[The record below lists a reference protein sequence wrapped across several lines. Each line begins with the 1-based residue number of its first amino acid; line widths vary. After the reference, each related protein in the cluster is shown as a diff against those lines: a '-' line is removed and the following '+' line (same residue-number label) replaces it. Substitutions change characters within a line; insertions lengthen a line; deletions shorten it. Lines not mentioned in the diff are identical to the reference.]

1 MTKKDGKPENSFPSA
16 EITDPAQEGQSLR
29 CLAEDIFRKRDVLSP
44 ESLKSLSPEEVLHMF
59 HELSVHQIEL
69 EIQNEELRR
78 LQAELEAAKDRYFAL
93 YDLAP
98 VGYLTVSEKGL
109 ILEANLTAATQLS
122 VPRSSLIQEPLT
134 SFIAREDQDI
144 YYRHRKLLFETG
156 APQICELRL
165 LRKDGPPLWALL
177 QAAMAE
183 DGEKKKPV
191 CRVVVTDIH
200 ERKQAEEKLSM
211 AYAELELR
219 VQERTSQLS
228 MANANLS
235 VEMSER
241 KQAEEDL
248 RKCLKEE
255 DPAKNIS

>member
-1 MTKKDGKPENSFPSA
+1 MARKDGKPENIFPSA
-16 EITDPAQEGQSLR
+16 DTTDPVQAGQTLR
-29 CLAEDIFRKRDVLSP
+29 SVAEDVFRKREAPSP
-44 ESLKSLSPEEVLHMF
+44 ENLNSLSPEETQHLF
-59 HELSVHQIEL
+59 YELRVNQIEL

-78 LQAELEAAKDRYFAL
+78 IQTELEAAKDRYFDL

-122 VPRSSLIQEPLT
+122 VTRSSLIQEPLT
-134 SFIAREDQDI
+134 SFILREDQDI

-156 APQICELRL
+156 APQTCELRL
-165 LRKDGPPLWALL
+165 LRKNGPPLWALL

-183 DGEKKKPV
+183 DGEKGKPV
-191 CRVVVTDIH
+191 CRVVITDIH
-200 ERKQAEEKLSM
+200 ERKEAEEKLSM
-211 AYAELELR
+211 AYAELEVR

-228 MANANLS
+228 MANAALS

-241 KQAEEDL
+241 RQVEKDL
-248 RKCLKEE
+248 RQFMAKD
-255 DPAKNIS
+255 DPAKCIS